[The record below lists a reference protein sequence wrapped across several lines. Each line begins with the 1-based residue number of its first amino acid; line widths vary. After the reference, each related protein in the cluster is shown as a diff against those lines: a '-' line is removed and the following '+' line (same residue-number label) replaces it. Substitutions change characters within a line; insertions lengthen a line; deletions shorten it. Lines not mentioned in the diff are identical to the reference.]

1 MFAKQL
7 MTRKDKKMAK
17 KGKTIF
23 VCQECGYESTKW
35 MGRCICGAWNSM
47 VEEKQIDLNTDDK
60 RRRTGTA
67 ASVKGTTEGGG
78 RAAGKPSRLSQVT
91 SGETSR
97 IDTGIGELNR
107 VLGGGLVPGSLTL
120 ISGEPGIG
128 KSTIIIDVYKR
139 QVKVGMIRIL
149 IREKEELRHE
159 RIEPDRKE
167 KGHEHGQDCP
177 RFTPLL

>member
-97 IDTGIGELNR
+97 IDTGIGECNR
-107 VLGGGLVPGSLTL
+107 V
-120 ISGEPGIG
+120 
-128 KSTIIIDVYKR
+128 
-139 QVKVGMIRIL
+139 
-149 IREKEELRHE
+149 
-159 RIEPDRKE
+159 
-167 KGHEHGQDCP
+167 
-177 RFTPLL
+177 